1 MKLSENWLRELVE
14 IPVGRDELAHRLTMS
29 GLEVEDIQILGQGL
43 DGVFVAE
50 IVAAEKH
57 PDADKL
63 KVCKVDIGRGEPL
76 QIVCGAPNA
85 RVGLKAPLATVGARV
100 GEISIKAAKLRG
112 VESNG
117 MLCSARELGLDN
129 DADGLFELSTD
140 AVVGKPLA
148 EHLGLPDAIIEI
160 GLTPNRS
167 DCLGMHGVA
176 REVAAEFG
184 VVANIPVIPEQAT
197 AHSETIDVQ
206 LTSPEDCPRYCGR
219 LLRGVNA
226 KAPSPPWLK
235 ERLRRAGIRS
245 ISALVDVTAYVMSET
260 GQPMHAFDAST
271 LAGPVNI
278 RRASK
283 GESLQLLDER
293 MVDLDEGFL
302 VIADSRKVVALAGI
316 MGGHET
322 RVTES
327 TTDVFLEAAHF
338 APSCISGRARRLGM
352 HTDASHR
359 FERGVDPALP
369 RQAIERATA
378 LLIEIVGG
386 SVGPVVE
393 KVAQQ
398 HLPVRPAVALRR
410 ARLQRILGVSIADA
424 EVGRI
429 LESLGMQVVTT
440 AEGWSAIPP
449 SARFDIAIEEDL
461 IEEVARINGY
471 DRIPVQAPR
480 GEITPA
486 SIPED
491 RIALAVLRQQ
501 LAARGYVEAI
511 CYAFVAADL
520 LKVWGLDE
528 AAIALAN
535 PLSAELAVMRTS
547 LLPGLV
553 SALEANRKRQQS
565 RVRLFESGR
574 SYHAG
579 DGAPIEV
586 ERLAGVA
593 IGNANAEQWGEPSR
607 AIDFFD
613 QKGDVESLLRL
624 AGTSA
629 AEFRFEAGGPAWLH
643 PGRSATIWRG
653 TERVGY
659 LGALNP
665 RLQKALDLDAD
676 VCVFELEVAVL
687 ARRHVPSAAK
697 LSRFPSVRRDISIV
711 LAEDVAYAEVEAT
724 IRRAIPERLVEIVLF
739 DRFAGPLLGNGVKSL
754 AMGLILQ
761 DGSRTLTD
769 QDADNCVNLAV
780 SALATG
786 CKAKLRGQ
794 DGADEG

>member
-63 KVCKVDIGRGEPL
+63 KVCSVDIGRGELL

-85 RVGLKAPLATVGARV
+85 RVGLKAPLATVGARI
-100 GEISIKAAKLRG
+100 GEIAIKAAKLRG

-129 DADGLFELSTD
+129 DADGLFELPAD
-140 AVVGKPLA
+140 ATVGKPLA
-148 EHLGLPDAIIEI
+148 DQFGLPDAIIEI

-184 VVANIPVIPEQAT
+184 VVARVPAIPVQPIGHAESIGVELAAPQ
-197 AHSETIDVQ
+197 
-206 LTSPEDCPRYCGR
+206 DCPRYCGR
-219 LLRGVNA
+219 LLRSVNA
-226 KAPSPPWLK
+226 RAPSPQWLK

-245 ISALVDVTAYVMSET
+245 ISALVDVTAYVMIET
-260 GQPMHAFDAST
+260 GQPMHAFDASK
-271 LAGPVNI
+271 LDGPVI
-278 RRASK
+278 VRRASR
-283 GESLQLLDER
+283 GERLQLLDER

-316 MGGHET
+316 MGGDET
-322 RVTES
+322 RVS
-327 TTDVFLEAAHF
+327 DATTDVFLEAAHF
-338 APSCISGRARRLGM
+338 APSSISGRARRLGM

-378 LLIEIVGG
+378 LLIEIAGG
-386 SVGPVVE
+386 SAGPVVE
-393 KVAQQ
+393 TVAEQ
-398 HLPVRPAVALRR
+398 HLPVRKAVPLRR

-424 EVGRI
+424 EVGCI
-429 LESLGMQVVTT
+429 LESLGMQVSTT
-440 AEGWSAIPP
+440 SEGWTAIPP
-449 SARFDIAIEEDL
+449 SSRFDIAIEEDL

-471 DRIPVQAPR
+471 ERIPVQAPR

-486 SIPED
+486 AIPED
-491 RIALAVLRQQ
+491 RIALAALRQQ
-501 LAARGYVEAI
+501 LAARGYSEAI
-511 CYAFVAADL
+511 SYAFVAADL
-520 LKVWGLDE
+520 LKSWGLDE

-553 SALEANRKRQQS
+553 SALDSNRKRQQS

-579 DGAPIEV
+579 KDETIEV

-593 IGNANAEQWGEPSR
+593 IGHAGLEQWGDPSR
-607 AIDFFD
+607 AMDFFD
-613 QKGDVESLLRL
+613 LKGDVESLLRL
-624 AGTSA
+624 AGASA
-629 AEFRFEAGGPAWLH
+629 AEFRFEAGAPGWLH
-643 PGRSATIWRG
+643 PGRSASVWRG
-653 TERVGY
+653 TERVGH

-676 VCVFELEVAVL
+676 VFVFELQVAIL
-687 ARRHVPSAAK
+687 ANRHVPSAAK

-711 LAEDVAYAEVEAT
+711 LAEDVPYAEVEAT

-769 QDADNCVNLAV
+769 QDADHCVSLAV

>member
-14 IPVGRDELAHRLTMS
+14 IPVGRDELARRLTMS

-63 KVCKVDIGRGEPL
+63 RVCKVDIGRGEPL

-85 RVGLKAPLATVGARV
+85 RVGLKAPLATVGTRI
-100 GEISIKAAKLRG
+100 GEITIKPAKLRG
-112 VESNG
+112 IESNG
-117 MLCSARELGLDN
+117 MLCSGRELGLDS
-129 DADGLFELSTD
+129 DADGLLELPVD
-140 AVVGKPLA
+140 AVVGNPLA
-148 EHLGLPDAIIEI
+148 DHLGLPDAIIEI

-176 REVAAEFG
+176 REVAAELG
-184 VVANIPVIPEQAT
+184 VVARIPAIAVQPAVHTE
-197 AHSETIDVQ
+197 SLDVQ
-206 LTSPEDCPRYCGR
+206 LTSPQDCPRYCGR
-219 LLRGVNA
+219 LLRGIDANA
-226 KAPSPPWLK
+226 PPPQWLK

-245 ISALVDVTAYVMSET
+245 ISALVDVTAYVMIET
-260 GQPMHAFDAST
+260 GQPMHAFDALMLT
-271 LAGPVNI
+271 GPVSV

-283 GESLQLLDER
+283 GERLQLLDER
-293 MVDLDEGFL
+293 MVDLDEDFL

-316 MGGHET
+316 MGGYET
-322 RVTES
+322 RVTD
-327 TTDVFLEAAHF
+327 TTVDVFLEAAHF
-338 APSCISGRARRLGM
+338 APSSISGRARRLGM

-369 RQAIERATA
+369 RLAIERATA
-378 LLIEIVGG
+378 LLVEIAGG
-386 SVGPVVE
+386 SAGAVVE
-393 KVAQQ
+393 AVSAE
-398 HLPVRPAVALRR
+398 HLPVRAAVPLRR
-410 ARLQRILGVSIADA
+410 ARLQRILGVAVADA

-429 LESLGMQVVTT
+429 LESLGMQVSTT

-449 SARFDIAIEEDL
+449 LARFDIAIEEDL
-461 IEEVARINGY
+461 IEEVARIHGY
-471 DRIPVQAPR
+471 ERIPVQAPR

-486 SIPED
+486 AIPED
-491 RIALAVLRQQ
+491 RIALTALRQQ
-501 LAARGYVEAI
+501 LAARGYSEAI
-511 CYAFVAADL
+511 SYAFVAADL
-520 LKVWGLDE
+520 LKSWGLDE

-553 SALEANRKRQQS
+553 SALDANRKRQQS

-574 SYHAG
+574 SYHA
-579 DGAPIEV
+579 DKDAPIEV

-593 IGNANAEQWGEPSR
+593 IGNAGAEQWGEPAR
-607 AIDFFD
+607 AADFFD
-613 QKGDVESLLRL
+613 LKGDVESLLRL
-624 AGTSA
+624 AGASA
-629 AEFRFEAGGPAWLH
+629 SEFRFEAGTPGWLH

-653 TERVGY
+653 AQRVGY

-676 VCVFELEVAVL
+676 VCIFELEVAIL
-687 ARRHVPSAAK
+687 ARRHVPVAAK

-711 LAEDVAYAEVEAT
+711 LADAVAYADVEAI
-724 IRRAIPERLVEIVLF
+724 IRRAIPEHLVEIVLF
-739 DRFAGPLLGNGVKSL
+739 DRFAGPLLGIGVKSL

-769 QDADNCVNLAV
+769 QDADHCVSLAV
-780 SALATG
+780 SALAIG

>member
-14 IPVGRDELAHRLTMS
+14 VPVGRDELAHRLTMS
-29 GLEVEDIQILGQGL
+29 GLEVEDIQILGRGL

-63 KVCKVDIGRGEPL
+63 RVCKVDIGRGELL

-85 RVGLKAPLATVGARV
+85 RVGLKAPLATVGARI
-100 GEISIKAAKLRG
+100 GEITIKPAKLRG
-112 VESNG
+112 MESNG
-117 MLCSARELGLDN
+117 MLCSGRELGFDN
-129 DADGLFELSTD
+129 DADGLWELPVD
-140 AVVGKPLA
+140 APVGETLA
-148 EHLGLPDAIIEI
+148 HFLGLPDAIIEI

-176 REVAAEFG
+176 REVAAELG
-184 VVANIPVIPEQAT
+184 VTARIPAIAPQPAT
-197 AHSETIDVQ
+197 HADSLDVQ
-206 LTSPEDCPRYCGR
+206 LASPQDCPRYCGR
-219 LLRGVNA
+219 LLHAVDAR
-226 KAPSPPWLK
+226 APSPQWLK

-245 ISALVDVTAYVMSET
+245 ITALVDVTAYVMIET

-271 LAGPVNI
+271 LTGPVRV

-283 GESLQLLDER
+283 DERLKLLDER
-293 MVDLDEGFL
+293 MVDLDEEFL
-302 VIADSRKVVALAGI
+302 VIADSCKAVALAGI
-316 MGGHET
+316 MGGYET
-322 RVTES
+322 RVTDV

-338 APSCISGRARRLGM
+338 APASISGRARRLGL

-359 FERGVDPALP
+359 FERGVDPTLP

-378 LLIEIVGG
+378 LLIEIAGG
-386 SVGPVVE
+386 SAGPVVE
-393 KVAQQ
+393 AVAAE
-398 HLPVRPAVALRR
+398 HLPVRAAVPLRR
-410 ARLQRILGVSIADA
+410 SRLRRILGVGVADS

-429 LESLGMQVVTT
+429 LESLGMQVSAT
-440 AEGWSAIPP
+440 ADGWIARPP

-461 IEEVARINGY
+461 IEEVARIHGY

-486 SIPED
+486 AIPED
-491 RIALAVLRQQ
+491 RVALAALRQQ
-501 LAARGYVEAI
+501 LAARGYSEAI
-511 CYAFVAADL
+511 SYAFVAADL
-520 LKVWGLDE
+520 LRTWDLD
-528 AAIALAN
+528 ASAIALAN

-553 SALEANRKRQQS
+553 SALDANRKRQQS

-579 DGAPIEV
+579 NAAPIEI

-593 IGNANAEQWGEPSR
+593 VGDAGAEQWGEPR
-607 AIDFFD
+607 RQIDFFD
-613 QKGDVESLLRL
+613 LKGDVETLIRL
-624 AGTSA
+624 AGSAA
-629 AEFRFEAGGPAWLH
+629 AEFRFEAGAPEWLH

-653 TERVGY
+653 MQRVGY

-665 RLQKALDLDAD
+665 RLQKLLDLDAD

-687 ARRHVPSAAK
+687 ARRHVPIAAK

-711 LAEDVAYAEVEAT
+711 LTDDVAYAEVEAT

-739 DRFAGPLLGNGVKSL
+739 DRFTDPHLGKGVKSL

-769 QDADNCVNLAV
+769 QDADHCVNLAV